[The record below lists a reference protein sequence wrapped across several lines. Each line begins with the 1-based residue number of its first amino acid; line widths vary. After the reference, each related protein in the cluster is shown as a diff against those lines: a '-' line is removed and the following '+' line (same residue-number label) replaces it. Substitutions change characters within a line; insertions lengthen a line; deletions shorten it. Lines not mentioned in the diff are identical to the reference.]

1 MASWNPF
8 KREAETLKSISQEI
22 QRSEAPT
29 WAIGKLSTKVRSMI
43 DAVAS
48 RIRSVVGG
56 KVVITGARSRENID
70 EAFDKIY
77 PMLESAKKKKL
88 EVSN

>member
-1 MASWNPF
+1 MASCDVNFP
-8 KREAETLKSISQEI
+8 
-22 QRSEAPT
+22 
-29 WAIGKLSTKVRSMI
+29 I
-43 DAVAS
+43 DLEQIAHKHNQYCSYEPEVFPGLVYRMLEPKIVLLIFVS
-48 RIRSVVGG
+48 G